1 MNKLTKL
8 SRAIVAIAMMLAVS
22 LPSLAHDFEVDGIY
36 YEITDETSKTVE
48 VTYRG
53 SSYYSYQE
61 YGGSVVIPDSVSY
74 NGTTYSVTS
83 IKGYAFNG
91 CSGLTSVTIGN
102 SVTSIGGY
110 AFYDCSRLT
119 SVTIPNS
126 VTSIGDS
133 AFYGCSRLTSVT
145 IPNSVTSIGGYA
157 FHDCSRL
164 TSVTIPNSVT
174 SIGIGAFYGC
184 TGLTSVT
191 IPNSVTSIG
200 DNAFYGCTGLTSVTI
215 PNSVTTID
223 AFAFS
228 RCSGLTSVSIPNSV
242 TTIDSSAFSSCSSLT
257 EVTFNAENCTAMG
270 SSNAPVFDGCFKL
283 TKLTIGD
290 KVKTIP
296 VYTFKGCTSLAE
308 VTFNAENC
316 TKIGDSSYPVFSA
329 CTKLTKLTIGDNVKT
344 IPAYAF
350 KDCTSL
356 TSVSIPNSV
365 TTIGNSAFY
374 GCTGLTSVTIP
385 NSVTT
390 IDVFAFSRCSGLT
403 SVTIPNLVTYIGSY
417 AFSSCSSLT
426 EVTFNAKNCTAME
439 SSNAPVFDGCTKLT
453 KLTIGDNVK
462 TIPAYAFKDC
472 TGLTSVSIPNSVT
485 TIGNSAFYGC
495 TGLTS
500 VTIPNSVTSIGKSAF
515 WECDKLINCD
525 VETTQSTASLTLNTP
540 TEYGTA
546 IEFDSKVYRP
556 NDGVVTLTDLTQD
569 TSYSAN
575 LCLDINGITC
585 PIKSLNFNTAQFKL
599 WIDATVGVTS
609 IVASGNYTDCEI
621 EVVESGINFGSA
633 VEKYN
638 NLTELTTCNLN
649 PNTTYKVYYKVNTE
663 KSGVFTTN
671 SSFTTKSLTWNSG
684 EFTATSTT
692 SARLSVETNCDATEG
707 TGYEWKRYDAPDD
720 LTPNK
725 APCPVVDGKLVG
737 TLRGLNSSAYYKCCP
752 YYTSSSGKTYYGD
765 WFTIFTGDANVYFEP
780 EVRTF
785 DDNIIINNSVIV
797 NGYAL
802 AGSDDIIE
810 QGFEYWKTQSAP
822 LTFGLTNLGVM
833 TIKASGISMSVTI
846 ANLEYNS
853 TYRYRAYVKTSSG
866 TFYGSEKEF
875 KIGVDPSGIEY
886 VEIDDVEVV
895 EVARY
900 DINGR
905 LLSKPAHGINII
917 KMSDGT
923 TRKEWVK

>member
-126 VTSIGDS
+126 VT
-133 AFYGCSRLTSVT
+133 
-145 IPNSVTSIGGYA
+145 
-157 FHDCSRL
+157 
-164 TSVTIPNSVT
+164 
-174 SIGIGAFYGC
+174 
-184 TGLTSVT
+184 
-191 IPNSVTSIG
+191 
-200 DNAFYGCTGLTSVTI
+200 
-215 PNSVTTID
+215 TID

-228 RCSGLTSVSIPNSV
+228 RCSGLTSVTIPNLVTYIGSYAFSSCSSLTEVTFNAKNCTAMESSNAPVFDGCTKLTKLTIGDNVKTIPAYAFKDCTGLTSVSIPNSV

-350 KDCTSL
+350 KDCTS
-356 TSVSIPNSV
+356 
-365 TTIGNSAFY
+365 
-374 GCTGLTSVTIP
+374 
-385 NSVTT
+385 
-390 IDVFAFSRCSGLT
+390 
-403 SVTIPNLVTYIGSY
+403 
-417 AFSSCSSLT
+417 
-426 EVTFNAKNCTAME
+426 
-439 SSNAPVFDGCTKLT
+439 
-453 KLTIGDNVK
+453 
-462 TIPAYAFKDC
+462 
-472 TGLTSVSIPNSVT
+472 LTSVSIPNSVT